1 MIVNILLCDTF
12 PGLFP
17 PSIPSYLSMFDKVFK
32 SVAAST
38 EIRVFNAYQGELP
51 VTLHS
56 DEIYLIGGCRL
67 SAYDDVAWI
76 KQMIG
81 WIRQAYEMKVKLI
94 GICFG
99 HQVIA
104 QALGGTVNRSPK
116 GWGVGIRKSV
126 LTDNEAMAY
135 FPNKEMRLLYNHHDQ
150 VTELPQKAIVVATS
164 PFCTY
169 DSFRISNHVLTFQG
183 HPEYV
188 PEYEEYLITNHA
200 ADEPESIK
208 SEALHSLTEATHQG
222 RIVASWIL
230 NFGK

>member
-17 PSIPSYLSMFDKVFK
+17 KTIPSYVSMFDRLFK
-32 SVAAST
+32 SVEADT
-38 EIRVFNAYQGELP
+38 EIRVFNAHQGELP
-51 VTLHS
+51 QTLHFN
-56 DEIYLIGGCRL
+56 EIYLIGGCRL

-76 KQMIG
+76 KQLIG
-81 WIRQAYEMKVKLI
+81 WIQQAYEVKVKLI

-99 HQVIA
+99 HQIIA
-104 QALGGTVNRSPK
+104 QALGGKVAKSPK

-126 LTDNEAMAY
+126 LTDDEAITY
-135 FPNKEMRLLYNHHDQ
+135 FPDKEMRLLYNHHDQ
-150 VTELPQKAIVVATS
+150 VMELPKRATVVATGS
-164 PFCTY
+164 FCKY

-188 PEYEEYLITNHA
+188 PEYEEYLILNHA
-200 ADEPESIK
+200 TDEPESVRNKALQSLAK
-208 SEALHSLTEATHQG
+208 STHQG
-222 RIVASWIL
+222 QSVASWIL